1 MMRAFFLTSMFLA
14 VHEGLMIDRY
24 SDHAANERTF
34 LAWVRT
40 GIATIAFGF
49 VVEKYNL
56 FVATL
61 AKANVI
67 DAAKR
72 VKPEKLSGSLNHY
85 DGLALLVVGMVII
98 VVALVRFIRTTRLI
112 DDQEAHP
119 AGSVRVELV
128 LSVILALIVA
138 ALTAH
143 LALA

>member
-1 MMRAFFLTSMFLA
+1 
-14 VHEGLMIDRY
+14 MIDRY

-56 FVATL
+56 FVQTL

-72 VKPEKLSGSLNHY
+72 VRPDKVSGSLSRY
-85 DGLALLVVGMVII
+85 DGLALIVVGMVII

-112 DDQEAHP
+112 DDKESHP
-119 AGSVRVELV
+119 AGSLRVELA
-128 LSVILALIVA
+128 LSVILALVVA
-138 ALTAH
+138 ALTVH

>member
-1 MMRAFFLTSMFLA
+1 
-14 VHEGLMIDRY
+14 MIDRY

-40 GIATIAFGF
+40 GIATVAFGF

-61 AKANVI
+61 AKANVV
-67 DAAKR
+67 DTAKR

-85 DGLALLVVGMVII
+85 DGLALIIVGMLII

-112 DDQEAHP
+112 DDPEAHS
-119 AGSVRVELV
+119 AGSVRIELA

-138 ALTAH
+138 GLTVH
-143 LALA
+143 LAMA

>member
-1 MMRAFFLTSMFLA
+1 
-14 VHEGLMIDRY
+14 MIERY

-61 AKANVI
+61 AKANVV
-67 DAAKR
+67 DTAKR
-72 VKPEKLSGSLNHY
+72 VKPDKLSGSLGHY
-85 DGLALLVVGMVII
+85 DGLALIIVGMAII
-98 VVALVRFIRTTRLI
+98 VVSLVRFIRTTRLI
-112 DDQEAHP
+112 DDQEAHS
-119 AGSVRVELV
+119 AGSVRIELA
-128 LSVILALIVA
+128 LSIILALIVA
-138 ALTAH
+138 SLTVH